1 MWSALLAQA
10 NANHAT
16 ASTLLHLVQQR
27 GVEAPVCLLEPDH
40 LQSWFAASQDAHD
53 LSQDARG
60 VLHFAEA
67 ECFDKQVG
75 DTAAAEAQPK
85 KPIGFAAA
93 ATVVAPPLAPSNRR
107 EQLERKTVDENHMGA
122 ILMTPPPRSRA
133 VVHETPS
140 KVALPSACADV
151 AQRGP
156 HTGGALSVESV
167 AVFPVTDATDE
178 AQGGPLL
185 A

>member
-1 MWSALLAQA
+1 MADGRMWSALLAQA
-10 NANHAT
+10 NANDAT

-60 VLHFAEA
+60 VLHFAKA

-75 DTAAAEAQPK
+75 DTAAAEAQPQ
-85 KPIGFAAA
+85 KPIGFAA

-107 EQLERKTVDENHMGA
+107 EQLELKTVDVNHMGA

-140 KVALPSACADV
+140 RVALERPW
-151 AQRGP
+151 RLLFLFN
-156 HTGGALSVESV
+156 LSFNNLHLFMV
-167 AVFPVTDATDE
+167 
-178 AQGGPLL
+178 LL
-185 A
+185 NLWFN